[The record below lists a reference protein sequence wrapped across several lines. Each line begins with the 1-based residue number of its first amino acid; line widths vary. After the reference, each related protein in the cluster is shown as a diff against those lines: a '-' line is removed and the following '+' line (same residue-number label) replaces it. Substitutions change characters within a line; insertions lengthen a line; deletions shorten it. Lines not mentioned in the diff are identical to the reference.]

1 MQVTLTFKSRVKVHI
16 NQKISVA
23 FFHMFILLWRTI
35 QSLLKCRYIYLIG
48 IPGLNVHLWNIGDHI
63 FCICSSLVFV
73 VLFFL
78 WGVDGKKKIIL

>member
-48 IPGLNVHLWNIGDHI
+48 IPGLKVHL
-63 FCICSSLVFV
+63 
-73 VLFFL
+73 
-78 WGVDGKKKIIL
+78 